1 MILVTAGL
9 NMVATTNADGSERR
23 GKHCSV
29 CGRGPDTGHE
39 GAASTVR
46 PCGNRTCRY
55 CHVELLGADAPYLT
69 QTSRGAE
76 SPLELYIEPQRD
88 EAPMWE
94 AESRL
99 LEVQAERDAQR
110 TQIALQAAHIQ
121 RLKDQQA
128 ENRRADGA
136 EVNVTRIANLL
147 ERYVEPATLV
157 AMMMDDDWKLGL
169 RPRSARVIEIAS
181 AENVA
186 DTGQAS
192 LDDVV

>member
-1 MILVTAGL
+1 MKMITSIGMIGAVMIFIIAGM

-23 GKHCSV
+23 GNHCSGG
-29 CGRGPDTGHE
+29 GRGPDTGHE

-69 QTSRGAE
+69 QMSRGAE

-99 LEVQAERDAQR
+99 IEVVAERAAQR

-121 RLKDQQA
+121 RLKDKA
-128 ENRRADGA
+128 ANRRGYGGA
-136 EVNVTRIANLL
+136 VNVNRSADLL
-147 ERYVEPATLV
+147 ERYVEPAVLIS
-157 AMMMDDDWKLGL
+157 MMMDDDWN
-169 RPRSARVIEIAS
+169 ED
-181 AENVA
+181 EA

-192 LDDVV
+192 LDDVI